1 MNSMPRADAPPA
13 TSADTLL
20 SGRVRLIQPAA
31 GYRAAID
38 PVLLAA
44 AVPARDD
51 ETVLELGCGVGAAL
65 FCLAARVPQVQL
77 VGVEGDAETAALA
90 RENAVANGVA
100 ERVRIVHADIAAA
113 PSGPFARVLLNPPY
127 LEAGAHDPSPE
138 PRKAKAHG
146 HDDGD
151 DLGRWINVA
160 RTRLVHRGTLSLI
173 HRADRLAAILAA
185 LSPGFGDIRM
195 LPLWPK
201 RDVAAKRVLVQAA
214 VGSRA
219 PSTLLPG
226 LVLHEPDGAY
236 TEAARAV
243 LWDGAALPLDATK
256 G

>member
-1 MNSMPRADAPPA
+1 MRS

-20 SGRVRLIQPAA
+20 GGRVRLTQPAQ

-44 AVPARDD
+44 SVPARDG

-65 FCLAARVPQVQL
+65 FCLAARLPGIEL
-77 VGVEGDAETAALA
+77 VGVEADEETVVLA
-90 RENAVANGVA
+90 RENAVANGV
-100 ERVRIVHADIAAA
+100 EDRVRVARADISAA
-113 PSGPFARVLLNPPY
+113 PAGPFARVLLNPPY

-138 PRKAKAHG
+138 PRRAKAHG
-146 HDDGD
+146 HADGD
-151 DLGRWINVA
+151 DLARWITVA

-185 LSPGFGDIRM
+185 LDPLFGDVRV

-219 PSTLLPG
+219 PSSLLPG
-226 LVLHEPDGAY
+226 LVLHEADGAY
-236 TEAARAV
+236 TDAARAV
-243 LWDGAALPLDATK
+243 LWDGAPLQLEV
-256 G
+256 GGG

>member
-1 MNSMPRADAPPA
+1 MRS

-20 SGRVRLIQPAA
+20 GGRVQLAQPTQ

-44 AVPARDD
+44 SVPARDGD
-51 ETVLELGCGVGAAL
+51 TVLELGCGAGAAL
-65 FCLAARVPQVQL
+65 FCLAARLPSIEL
-77 VGVEGDAETAALA
+77 VGVEADEATAALA

-100 ERVRIVHADIAAA
+100 DRVHVACADIAAA
-113 PSGPFARVLLNPPY
+113 PAGPFARVLLNPPY

-138 PRKAKAHG
+138 PRKAKAHA
-146 HDDGD
+146 HADGD
-151 DLGRWINVA
+151 DLARWITVA

-185 LSPGFGDIRM
+185 LDPQFGDVRV
-195 LPLWPK
+195 LPLWP
-201 RDVAAKRVLVQAA
+201 RREVAAKRVLVQAA
-214 VGSRA
+214 LGSRA
-219 PSTLLPG
+219 PSSLLPG

-243 LWDGAALPLDATK
+243 LWDGAALSLDA
-256 G
+256 